1 MNTRL
6 RKALQVPVGSLIN
19 FTEMYGGRQMLV
31 MRIDWDID
39 LIAKPGKEGINTLSG
54 VGAKKLNRIKGCG
67 T

>member
-1 MNTRL
+1 M
-6 RKALQVPVGSLIN
+6 
-19 FTEMYGGRQMLV
+19 FV